1 MKKEMKTAEIIS
13 VKDASFVNPLG
24 TVLSGV
30 TRSGAPLNLAGS
42 GERWKVLFRCEDDS
56 LFEATI
62 GGLHRKVSYAAGSK
76 GILTVKGNDL
86 VSWEPFQGG
95 ENSEESLRA
104 VRKKKRMIK
113 FAAIGVA
120 ALLLLA
126 AAVQLLVYFG
136 SRERVTRV
144 LESEDGSRVEV
155 TVNKD
160 RRMQVRTQ
168 GTHFIVISFRNVL
181 YRVEI
186 PTIIEGNLER
196 QEKQR
201 QTEDPGSG
209 VLDDETLYGLR
220 DGIDGQI
227 FQVIS
232 PAPEKILIGQ
242 VYPGMCP
249 VRISAEGDK
258 ANISA
263 LLRKVSFKQ
272 LP

>member
-1 MKKEMKTAEIIS
+1 MKKTVRTAEIIS
-13 VKDASFVNPLG
+13 VKDASVVNPQG

-30 TRSGAPLNLAGS
+30 TRSGAPLHIGGS
-42 GERWKVLFRCEDDS
+42 GERWKVLFRCDDDS
-56 LFEATI
+56 LFEATV
-62 GGLHRKVSYAAGSK
+62 GGLHKKAAYVAGSK
-76 GILTVKGNDL
+76 GILTVRGDELLN
-86 VSWEPFQGG
+86 WEPFQGG
-95 ENSEESLRA
+95 NNSEESLLPI
-104 VRKKKRMIK
+104 RKRKHLLKLL
-113 FAAIGVA
+113 AAGIA

-126 AAVQLLVYFG
+126 AAVSALVYFT
-136 SRERVTRV
+136 SRERVSQV

-160 RRMQVRTQ
+160 RWMQVRTQ
-168 GTHFIVISFRNVL
+168 GTHFIVVSFRNVL

-186 PTIIEGNLER
+186 PTVIEGNLELK
-196 QEKQR
+196 EKQR
-201 QTEDPGSG
+201 QAEDPGSG
-209 VLDDETLYGLR
+209 VLDDETLYGLK

-227 FQVIS
+227 FQVVS

-249 VRISAEGDK
+249 VRISAEGEK